1 MHGAWLN
8 YRSMTADPSLKEQ
21 KLKPGTVKRIFSF
34 AKPYQVSIYV
44 YLATVVVDAALIVAT
59 PLLLK
64 KLIDDGVMPKDSSV
78 VTQLAF
84 FVALIAVADAAFNM
98 LGRYFSSRI
107 GEGLIYDLRSL
118 VFAHVQKQSIAFFTR
133 TQTGALISRINSDVI
148 GAQQAFTST
157 LSGLVSNV
165 VSLLLVGITMLIL
178 SWQITIF
185 SLLMLPLFLIPTK
198 WVGRRLQSLTRESF
212 TLNSE
217 MSSTMTERFNVSGAM
232 LVSLYGQPLREEAG
246 FRVRARRVADIGIK
260 TAMLNRLFFIAL
272 TSVAAIATA
281 IAYGIGGHLAINGGL
296 TVGTLLAITALL
308 ARLYGPL
315 TALSNVRIDVMTSL
329 VSFERVFEVLDLEPM
344 VKDRSGAIALKSS
357 KGKIEFKNVDFS
369 YPNAQEISLASLE
382 SVAKA
387 ETVTS
392 GIVLKGLTFTVEP
405 GTTTALVGPSGAG
418 KTTISALIPRLY
430 DVTGGSIKIDG
441 NDIRDVTLES
451 LRNSIGVVMQ
461 DAHLFHETI
470 VENLRYAKQ
479 DATQDQMQSA
489 CEAAQIWDLI
499 KSLPNGFETMVGER
513 GHRLSGG
520 EKQRLAIARLLL
532 KSPSIVILDEATAHL
547 DSENEQLVHAAL
559 SHALKGRTSIV
570 IAHRLSTVREADQIL
585 VLDKGVIVEQGKHDE
600 LIARGGLYSEL
611 KFCHKRSIHQRIAT
625 AARRPY
631 EDHRLTQVIAQG
643 QQELIAGG
651 IHLLSRCN
659 IFQFLVEIG
668 HLIY

>member
-1 MHGAWLN
+1 MSMHGAWLN

-34 AKPYQVSIYV
+34 AKPYQISIYI

-64 KLIDDGVMPKDSSV
+64 KLIDDGVIPKDSSV

-84 FVALIAVADAAFNM
+84 FVALIAIADAAFNM

-178 SWQITIF
+178 SWQITLF

-344 VKDRSGAIALKSS
+344 VKDRSGATTLNSS
-357 KGKIEFKNVDFS
+357 RAKIEFKNVGFS
-369 YPNAQEISLASLE
+369 YPNAEEISLASLE
-382 SVAKA
+382 SVAKP
-387 ETVTS
+387 ETVAS
-392 GIVLKGLTFTVEP
+392 GYVLKGLSFIVQP

-430 DVTGGSIKIDG
+430 DVTDGSIEIDG
-441 NDIRDVTLES
+441 NDIRDLTLES

-461 DAHLFHETI
+461 DAHLFHESI
-470 VENLRYAKQ
+470 AENLRYAKQ
-479 DATQDQMQSA
+479 DATQGEMQSA
-489 CEAAQIWDLI
+489 CEAAQIWDLVN
-499 KSLPNGFETMVGER
+499 SLPNGFETMVGER

-559 SHALKGRTSIV
+559 SNALKGRTSIV

-600 LIARGGLYSEL
+600 LIARSGLYSDL
-611 KFCHKRSIHQRIAT
+611 YNRQ
-625 AARRPY
+625 
-631 EDHRLTQVIAQG
+631 DLTG
-643 QQELIAGG
+643 
-651 IHLLSRCN
+651 STN
-659 IFQFLVEIG
+659 
-668 HLIY
+668 

>member
-8 YRSMTADPSLKEQ
+8 YRSMTADPSLKQQ
-21 KLKPGTVKRIFSF
+21 KLKPGTIGRIFSF
-34 AKPYQVSIYV
+34 AKPYQVSIYI

-64 KLIDDGVMPKDSSV
+64 RLIDDGVIPQNGAI
-78 VTQLAF
+78 VTQLAIW
-84 FVALIAVADAAFNM
+84 VGLIAIADAAFNM

-165 VSLLLVGITMLIL
+165 VSLLLVGITMFFL
-178 SWQITIF
+178 SWQITVF
-185 SLLMLPLFLIPTK
+185 SLLMLPLFLYPTK
-198 WVGRRLQSLTRESF
+198 WVGRRLQALTRESF
-212 TLNSE
+212 TLNSQ

-232 LVSLYGQPLREEAG
+232 LVALYGQQERERDG
-246 FRVRARRVADIGIK
+246 FGVRARRVADIGIRM
-260 TAMLNRLFFIAL
+260 AMLNRLFFIAL

-281 IAYGIGGHLAINGGL
+281 FAYGIGGHLAISGEL

-315 TALSNVRIDVMTSL
+315 TAISNVRIDVMTSL

-344 VKDRSGAIALKSS
+344 VKNKAGARTLTST
-357 KGKIEFKNVDFS
+357 KGKVEFKDVDFS
-369 YPNAQEISLASLE
+369 YPNADEISLASLE
-382 SVAKA
+382 SVAKV
-387 ETVTS
+387 ETIAS
-392 GIVLKGLTFTVEP
+392 GQVLHNLSFVVEP

-430 DVTGGSIKIDG
+430 DVTGGSISVDG
-441 NDIRDVTLES
+441 TDIREITLDS
-451 LRNSIGVVMQ
+451 LRQSIGVVMQ

-470 VENLRYAKQ
+470 AENLRYAKE
-479 DATQDQMQSA
+479 DATQEEMENA
-489 CEAAQIWDLI
+489 CKAAQIWDLVS
-499 KSLPNGFETMVGER
+499 SLPNGLDTMVGER

-547 DSENEQLVHAAL
+547 DSENEQLVHEAL
-559 SHALKGRTSIV
+559 SNALKGRTNIV

-585 VLDKGVIVEQGKHDE
+585 VLEKGVIVERGIHE
-600 LIARGGLYSEL
+600 TLIAKGGLYSEL
-611 KFCHKRSIHQRIAT
+611 YNRQDLTGAT
-625 AARRPY
+625 Y
-631 EDHRLTQVIAQG
+631 
-643 QQELIAGG
+643 
-651 IHLLSRCN
+651 
-659 IFQFLVEIG
+659 
-668 HLIY
+668 